1 MGIAATII
9 LGGIAGWIA
18 SMIAKTNE
26 SQGILGN
33 IIAGVLG
40 AVVGGAIFN
49 FFGGTPVTGFNLYS
63 LMVATVGAIIVI
75 AIYKAIFKK

>member
-1 MGIAATII
+1 MGILATII

-26 SQGILGN
+26 SQGIIGN

-40 AVVGGAIFN
+40 AVVGGAVFN

-63 LMVATVGAIIVI
+63 LMVATVGAVIVI